1 MGRQLT
7 NTKARKAS
15 YTHRVDKNY
24 YETSWNDKSAVYQVI
39 KMLYLEFYKFCNS
52 YKEGDED
59 LIIWLYYS
67 AEMRFVCILY
77 FSIFCV
83 CFILAN
89 GR

>member
-59 LIIWLYYS
+59 LIIWLLERWN
-67 AEMRFVCILY
+67 A
-77 FSIFCV
+77 FCLHTV
-83 CFILAN
+83 FFFFWCQRQVQGLKT
-89 GR
+89 